1 MASVEPSISMART
14 SPLAASKV
22 AAAATAP
29 MASMRKPLSQAF
41 LPEEHAKQ
49 GADHKERGAGDR
61 SGDDEAVAGA
71 KEERNERQAR
81 ADGEGYKGR
90 QGGADR
96 RAEVVRVQPKLLA
109 GERIERLFGVGTEM
123 GGDVAGYAIGMP
135 RAA

>member
-1 MASVEPSISMART
+1 
-14 SPLAASKV
+14 
-22 AAAATAP
+22 
-29 MASMRKPLSQAF
+29 MRKPLRPSVLAGEQA
-41 LPEEHAKQ
+41 EQ

-61 SGDDEAVAGA
+61 SGDDDAVAGT

-90 QGGADR
+90 QSRADR

-109 GERIERLFGVGTEM
+109 GERIERLFGVGNEM